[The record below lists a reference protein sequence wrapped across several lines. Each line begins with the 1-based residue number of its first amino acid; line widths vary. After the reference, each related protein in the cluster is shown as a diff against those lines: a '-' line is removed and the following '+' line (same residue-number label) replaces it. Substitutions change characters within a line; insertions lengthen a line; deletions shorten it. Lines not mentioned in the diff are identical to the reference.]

1 MRDKLLLYGEK
12 IKNIDIK
19 LQTITKAYHETL
31 HRIDLLSKTYM
42 DILEHLKNII
52 LSILE
57 IRKNKYV

>member
-19 LQTITKAYHETL
+19 LQTITKAYRETL

-42 DILEHLKNII
+42 DILEHLKYNT
-52 LSILE
+52 E
-57 IRKNKYV
+57 HIRN